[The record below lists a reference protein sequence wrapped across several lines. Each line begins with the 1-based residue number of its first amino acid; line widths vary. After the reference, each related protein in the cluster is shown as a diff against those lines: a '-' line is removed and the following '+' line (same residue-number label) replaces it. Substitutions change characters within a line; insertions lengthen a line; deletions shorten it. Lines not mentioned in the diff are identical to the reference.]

1 MTAIWLLKSPK
12 RIKDTPLKG
21 KWFVNN
27 VYYLEHNP
35 KLPANSCKRCP
46 CTQCSHARNWGFWGI
61 YHKLKGGYSMPEM
74 KVFLKGSICPVV
86 SEKWRKLWRIE
97 GSNRA
102 QKSAGLALFEKGAL
116 LNSVCGV
123 TTHLSG
129 SLLSWSVVDVAGL
142 FFFCRRSLNHEKRER
157 ENLYERNCL
166 TIDTEHAQCWT
177 HDQWRRS
184 ENSRVLLYGSNW
196 KQVSYGSDDSFVGVF
211 FLWKC
216 RLCRQTTILLWA
228 EWQRR

>member
-1 MTAIWLLKSPK
+1 LKSPK

-35 KLPANSCKRCP
+35 KLPANSCKRCL
-46 CTQCSHARNWGFWGI
+46 ARSVPMHGI
-61 YHKLKGGYSMPEM
+61 GASGASIINLKGYSMPEM

-102 QKSAGLALFEKGAL
+102 QKSAGFALFEKGVH
-116 LNSVCGV
+116 LNSICGV
-123 TTHLSG
+123 TTHLSI
-129 SLLSWSVVDVAGL
+129 SFLSWSVVDVAGL
-142 FFFCRRSLNHEKRER
+142 FFFFCSRSLNHEKRKR

-196 KQVSYGSDDSFVGVF
+196 KQVSYGSDDS
-211 FLWKC
+211 
-216 RLCRQTTILLWA
+216 
-228 EWQRR
+228 